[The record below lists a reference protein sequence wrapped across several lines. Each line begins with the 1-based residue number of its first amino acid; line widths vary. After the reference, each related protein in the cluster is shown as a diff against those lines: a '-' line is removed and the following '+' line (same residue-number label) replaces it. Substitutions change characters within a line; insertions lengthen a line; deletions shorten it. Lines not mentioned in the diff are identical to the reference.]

1 MSERSEGGAMAH
13 YRYRDDVAAYA
24 LGALDSTETLALER
38 HLEECASCREYLG
51 WLDPAVEMLPDSVP
65 PLEPPRRLKRDL
77 MSAVRADV
85 KAHERAERAGSR
97 GRRILGL
104 TWGPATALAVCMLL
118 VAGLVTGYALRGD
131 DTAQS
136 VLVEARPANPG
147 VASGAMVATLEVA
160 GERGTL
166 HVERLPPL
174 PGDRV
179 YQAWIGRDG
188 EMVPSTPFVVRADG
202 ANEVAI
208 DGSLEGADGVFITRE
223 PEGGSTEPTPP
234 VLMKAPLA

>member
-1 MSERSEGGAMAH
+1 MSERPEGGAMAH

-24 LGALDSTETLALER
+24 VGALDAVEAVALER
-38 HLEECASCREYLG
+38 HLEECRSCREYLG

-65 PLEPPRRLKRDL
+65 PLEPPKRLKRDL
-77 MSAVRADV
+77 MSAVREDV
-85 KAHERAERAGSR
+85 RAHERAERAGSG

-104 TWGPATALAVCMLL
+104 TWRPVTALAVCMLL

-136 VLVEARPANPG
+136 VLVEVRPVNPDA
-147 VASGAMVATLEVA
+147 ASGTMVATLEVA

-166 HVERLPPL
+166 HVEQLPPL
-174 PGDRV
+174 PGGRV
-179 YQAWIGRDG
+179 YQAWIGRAG
-188 EMVPSTPFVVRADG
+188 EMIPSTPFVVRADG

-223 PEGGSTEPTPP
+223 PEGGSTEPTLP